1 MSFNFVKKLPTP
13 AEIREQYPVS
23 DVIIQVKKE
32 RDEMIRKV
40 FTGESDKFL
49 VIIENVP
56 FFFRSPV
63 DVNLIRI
70 EKQMRVVNIR
80 SGLCPILC

>member
-40 FTGESDKFL
+40 FTGESDNFL
-49 VIIENVP
+49 SLSVLAL
-56 FFFRSPV
+56 
-63 DVNLIRI
+63 LIT
-70 EKQMRVVNIR
+70 KMQF
-80 SGLCPILC
+80 

>member
-80 SGLCPILC
+80 SGLCSILS

>member
-49 VIIENVP
+49 VIIGPCAAYNEDAVLEY
-56 FFFRSPV
+56 V
-63 DVNLIRI
+63 H
-70 EKQMRVVNIR
+70 
-80 SGLCPILC
+80 

>member
-32 RDEMIRKV
+32 RNDPQGIYRRE
-40 FTGESDKFL
+40 
-49 VIIENVP
+49 
-56 FFFRSPV
+56 
-63 DVNLIRI
+63 
-70 EKQMRVVNIR
+70 
-80 SGLCPILC
+80 